1 MPAVAMKPKA
11 SISKDAPSVR
21 SSAKAVKTKAPPRIA
36 ASAKPRPAAATKA
49 QAPKAKLQAP
59 AEAKP
64 AAAQRPRRM
73 AARIDPDQHR
83 HYVEVA
89 AYFIAEQ
96 RGFLGGCQIEDWVL
110 AENEIERML
119 REGKLSC

>member
-1 MPAVAMKPKA
+1 
-11 SISKDAPSVR
+11 
-21 SSAKAVKTKAPPRIA
+21 
-36 ASAKPRPAAATKA
+36 
-49 QAPKAKLQAP
+49 
-59 AEAKP
+59 
-64 AAAQRPRRM
+64 M
-73 AARIDPDQHR
+73 AARIDPDQRR

-96 RGFLGGCQIEDWVL
+96 RGFLCGCEIEDWVL

>member
-1 MPAVAMKPKA
+1 MPAIAKNTK
-11 SISKDAPSVR
+11 ISAGKDAPPAR
-21 SSAKAVKTKAPPRIA
+21 PAKAVKTKAPPRTA
-36 ASAKPRPAAATKA
+36 ASAKPRPAAAATKT
-49 QAPKAKLQAP
+49 QAPKARLQAP
-59 AEAKP
+59 AKAKP
-64 AAAQRPRRM
+64 AAAPRSRKTAPKVDPGQR
-73 AARIDPDQHR
+73 R

-96 RGFLGGCQIEDWVL
+96 RGFLGGCEIEDWVL